1 MVFFFIGIMRKRNL
15 NASYMMRSALKVAV
29 DGCTLPGTMMGT
41 ELTLLYLKQWR
52 KEYSALCF
60 GILSLLFSMLELH
73 RIDAAKAQFRTESE
87 IR

>member
-1 MVFFFIGIMRKRNL
+1 MRKRNSR
-15 NASYMMRSALKVAV
+15 ASHMMRSAFKVAV

-60 GILSLLFSMLELH
+60 GILSLLFSMLELN
-73 RIDAAKAQFRTESE
+73 RMDAAKNQFATESE
-87 IR
+87 TH